1 MIHGSGSTENA
12 TMKLKYMLALWSV
25 VLLLAGC
32 ATMATRSRTEDIIA
46 GTDAKQLALAC
57 FVWAGEHNGAL
68 PPDLDALRELATT
81 QNREAFELC
90 ARGKLAD
97 IKNPAATI
105 LLREKQATPGGHR
118 AVAYADGHS
127 ELIPVPTP

>member
-1 MIHGSGSTENA
+1 MKTKWML
-12 TMKLKYMLALWSV
+12 TMLV

-32 ATMATRSRTEDIIA
+32 ATLGTRSRTGDIIA

-57 FVWAGEHNGAL
+57 FVWANDHTGAL
-68 PPDLDALRELATT
+68 PPNLAAIKDLATT
-81 QNREAFELC
+81 KNMGAYELC
-90 ARGKLAD
+90 ASGKLAD
-97 IKNPAATI
+97 IKDPATTI

-118 AVAYADGHS
+118 AVAYADGHC